1 MLSLACDKTGKR
13 EHHDDVWNG
22 HKRIAN
28 VGNEPDGI
36 ANAHSAQKADD
47 NVEHLVRKLG
57 YKVAFITGRES
68 PMVQA
73 RANELHIDYLAM
85 KCGRKL
91 DALHTVCEKF
101 NLSLD
106 EAAYMG
112 DDINDLPLIGKTGY
126 FGAPAN
132 ACRDVKEGADFV
144 ASRAGGEGAAREF
157 MEFIVRGQGRWQEVL
172 DFYLH
177 A

>member
-1 MLSLACDKTGKR
+1 MKDFSRIKCFCFDVDGTLTTGALYFGQQGEALK
-13 EHHDDVWNG
+13 VFN
-22 HKRIAN
+22 AQ
-28 VGNEPDGI
+28 DGMI
-36 ANAHSAQKADD
+36 IN
-47 NVEHLVRKLG
+47 LVRKLG

-73 RANELHIDYLAM
+73 RASELHIDYLAM